1 MPKVGKYGK
10 LSPRPRV
17 GVPRLPLAGYALT
30 PSLPAPPAVCR
41 YDAAVTTWPMYGND
55 TIGDCTC
62 AAAGHLIEVW
72 TAQAGAPSVPLESAI
87 VGAYSAITGYDPA
100 TGANDTGALE
110 TDVLAYWQ
118 NTGIAGNE
126 IDAYAS
132 LQPADLDGLKRAVWL
147 FGGVYL
153 GIEVRQSTEQ
163 QFEAGEPWDYVGP
176 WLNPIE
182 GFHAVPIVGYDAQFF
197 YVCTWGAMQRATP
210 EFVAQQ
216 ADEAYAIVDAAFIG
230 ANRLA
235 ANQFDLS
242 QLQADLSAVS
252 P

>member
-1 MPKVGKYGK
+1 MPKIGKYGK
-10 LSPRPRV
+10 LPPRP
-17 GVPRLPLAGYALT
+17 GAYVPRLRGYLAAPESL
-30 PSLPAPPAVCR
+30 LPAPPAVCR
-41 YDAAVTTWPMYGND
+41 YDSAVTTWPMYGND

-87 VGAYSAITGYDPA
+87 VAAYSAMTGYNPA
-100 TGANDTGALE
+100 TGANDDGALE

-118 NTGIAGNE
+118 NTGIAGNKVG
-126 IDAYAS
+126 AYAS
-132 LQPADLDGLKRAVWL
+132 LQPADLNGLRRAVWL

-153 GIEVRQSTEQ
+153 GIAVRQSAEQ
-163 QFEAGEPWDYVGP
+163 QFEAGEPWDVAGP

-197 YVCTWGAMQRATP
+197 YVCTWGAIQRATP

-230 ANRLA
+230 ANGLA
-235 ANQFDLS
+235 ANQFNLS
-242 QLQADLSAVS
+242 QLQADLQAVS
-252 P
+252 S